1 MINFKKNNNY
11 ILKVVIFLINKTNFF
26 FFENSLVIRTQV
38 LDEPELRNVLALTH
52 QRYSRFMFFFWSED
66 IIRELVGVCMSD
78 LDPLQ
83 LFFWYCLFCCYLSH
97 SFPFFLSISL
107 VPFLVHLWTNQ
118 PIESEKK
125 RLPYKKDRRGS
136 KAMYVFVVFIKIL
149 S

>member
-1 MINFKKNNNY
+1 M
-11 ILKVVIFLINKTNFF
+11 IFLINKTKFF
-26 FFENSLVIRTQV
+26 LKNSLVIRTKV

-52 QRYSRFMFFFWSED
+52 QRYSRFFFFFLSED
-66 IIRELVGVCMSD
+66 IISELVGVCMSD

-83 LFFWYCLFCCYLSH
+83 LFFSYCLFCCYLSH

-107 VPFLVHLWTNQ
+107 VLFLVHLRTNQ

-125 RLPYKKDRRGS
+125 RGRYKKGRRGS
-136 KAMYVFVVFIKIL
+136 KSMYVFVVFIKIL